1 MPRVMAVLLLF
12 AASATAQ
19 TKLLRFPDIRGD
31 QVVFTYAGD
40 LWLAPVTGG
49 EARQL
54 TTHPGLELFAKFSP
68 DGRYIAFTG
77 QYDGD
82 EQVYVV
88 PTTGGAPQQLTFY
101 PARGPLAPRWESD
114 NQVYGWT
121 PNGQSILF
129 RSWRDGWG
137 MADCRLFTVSRTGGL
152 AKPLPMPVA
161 GAGDIAPDGT
171 RVAYSPLFRD
181 FRTWKRY
188 QGGWAQ
194 DLYIFDLAS
203 HDVVQVTNDP
213 RTDRDPMWI
222 GETVFFSSDRDGHLN
237 LYGYDVASGQTTQ
250 RTHNDLWDVRWPSAD
265 EAGRIVYELNGE
277 LQVLDTAS
285 GSVTPVAIRVPTD
298 ALPTRPARIQ
308 VSGNIESFGLSP
320 KGERALFVARG
331 DIFTAPI
338 EKGSARNVTKTSGAH
353 DKWASW
359 SPDGSQ
365 IAFLSDL
372 SGDDELYVVAQDAS
386 EAPKQLTRGGRAM
399 RYEPRWAPDGRRIA
413 FSDKDGKICVATVES
428 GDLVEVA
435 DETHGQ
441 VRDYQWSPH
450 GGHLAF
456 TLADESRFGSIY
468 IWSFS
473 DGVLRRITAE
483 PFNEFL
489 PAWDPEGNY
498 LFYLSDRQFQPQI
511 GSFEWNYLVDRETGI
526 YALALRKDVPHP
538 FPPESDEVELEES
551 GEKEG
556 EAKQE
561 ETEEEP
567 EEEKDEPSYL
577 AIDFDGLAKR
587 VARIP
592 VEDENYSALTAK
604 KGHLLYVRGTPF
616 YYGRRAGTQPSL
628 RIFSMEERKESV
640 LAEDI
645 SDFALSSDGEK
656 SSSNSVTTTR

>member
-1 MPRVMAVLLLF
+1 MRG
-12 AASATAQ
+12 AAR
-19 TKLLRFPDIRGD
+19 K
-31 QVVFTYAGD
+31 
-40 LWLAPVTGG
+40 GG
-49 EARQL
+49 PYRE
-54 TTHPGLELFAKFSP
+54 
-68 DGRYIAFTG
+68 
-77 QYDGD
+77 
-82 EQVYVV
+82 
-88 PTTGGAPQQLTFY
+88 
-101 PARGPLAPRWESD
+101 
-114 NQVYGWT
+114 
-121 PNGQSILF
+121 
-129 RSWRDGWG
+129 
-137 MADCRLFTVSRTGGL
+137 RTGGL

-171 RVAYSPLFRD
+171 RVAYSLLFRD

-250 RTHNDLWDVRWPSAD
+250 RTHNDLRDVRWPSAD

-308 VSGNIESFGLSP
+308 VSDNIESFGLSP

-413 FSDKDGKICVATVES
+413 FSDKDGKIYVATVES

-468 IWSFS
+468 IWSVS

-561 ETEEEP
+561 
-567 EEEKDEPSYL
+567 
-577 AIDFDGLAKR
+577 
-587 VARIP
+587 
-592 VEDENYSALTAK
+592 
-604 KGHLLYVRGTPF
+604 
-616 YYGRRAGTQPSL
+616 
-628 RIFSMEERKESV
+628 
-640 LAEDI
+640 
-645 SDFALSSDGEK
+645 
-656 SSSNSVTTTR
+656 

>member
-88 PTTGGAPQQLTFY
+88 PPTGGAPQQLTFY
-101 PARGPLAPRWESD
+101 PARGPLAPGWGSD

-121 PNGQSILF
+121 PTGQSILF

-308 VSGNIESFGLSP
+308 VSDNIESFGLSP

-372 SGDDELYVVAQDAS
+372 SGDDELYVVAQDAWGC
-386 EAPKQLTRGGRAM
+386 PGR
-399 RYEPRWAPDGRRIA
+399 
-413 FSDKDGKICVATVES
+413 C
-428 GDLVEVA
+428 
-435 DETHGQ
+435 
-441 VRDYQWSPH
+441 
-450 GGHLAF
+450 
-456 TLADESRFGSIY
+456 
-468 IWSFS
+468 
-473 DGVLRRITAE
+473 
-483 PFNEFL
+483 
-489 PAWDPEGNY
+489 
-498 LFYLSDRQFQPQI
+498 
-511 GSFEWNYLVDRETGI
+511 
-526 YALALRKDVPHP
+526 
-538 FPPESDEVELEES
+538 
-551 GEKEG
+551 
-556 EAKQE
+556 
-561 ETEEEP
+561 
-567 EEEKDEPSYL
+567 
-577 AIDFDGLAKR
+577 
-587 VARIP
+587 
-592 VEDENYSALTAK
+592 
-604 KGHLLYVRGTPF
+604 
-616 YYGRRAGTQPSL
+616 
-628 RIFSMEERKESV
+628 
-640 LAEDI
+640 
-645 SDFALSSDGEK
+645 
-656 SSSNSVTTTR
+656 